1 MTHPEYSESLKALEK
16 AEDAIGNA
24 EYNLKGG
31 FISATANRTYYA
43 CYYCMVALLY
53 TKNVHA
59 KTHQGV
65 HGKFSE
71 LFVKTAIFPVETSN
85 DISVIFDFRQ
95 EADYD
100 LDTDIT
106 PEEASDLIKRAR
118 SLHREGREKRR
129 KYFELDYHAKK
140 RNYPRLDRCLESS

>member
-1 MTHPEYSESLKALEK
+1 MTHSEYSESIKALEK
-16 AEDAIGNA
+16 AEDAIENA

-31 FISATANRTYYA
+31 FISATANRAYYG
-43 CYYCMVALLY
+43 CYYCMIALLY

-59 KTHQGV
+59 KTHQGA
-65 HGKFSE
+65 HAKFSE
-71 LFVKTAIFPVETSN
+71 LFVKTGIFPNETSS

-106 PEEASDLIKRAR
+106 YEEASDLIRRAL
-118 SLHREGREKRR
+118 SFYQL
-129 KYFELDYHAKK
+129 AKAYLQEFVQDSK
-140 RNYPRLDRCLESS
+140 